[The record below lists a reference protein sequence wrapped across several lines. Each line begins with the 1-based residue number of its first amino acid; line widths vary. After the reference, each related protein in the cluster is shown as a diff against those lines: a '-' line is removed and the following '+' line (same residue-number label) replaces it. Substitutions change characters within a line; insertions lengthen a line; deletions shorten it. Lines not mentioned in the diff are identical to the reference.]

1 MAYSILKRA
10 SLSIIAVI
18 GLAAGTAFAN
28 SPTYSVP
35 LNKNELVRLPVP
47 ASAVIIGDPS
57 IADVS
62 VHSSDTLL
70 VVGRSYGVTNL
81 IILDQAGQTI
91 MNSDIQVV
99 QNRSN
104 GSVRVFKIGQGRE
117 SYSCTP
123 ECLPSPSLGDTGE
136 FIGEFSATT

>member
-57 IADVS
+57 IANPV
-62 VHSSDTLL
+62 
-70 VVGRSYGVTNL
+70 
-81 IILDQAGQTI
+81 AAAP
-91 MNSDIQVV
+91 
-99 QNRSN
+99 
-104 GSVRVFKIGQGRE
+104 FA
-117 SYSCTP
+117 P
-123 ECLPSPSLGDTGE
+123 PSGLTG
-136 FIGEFSATT
+136 GPR